1 MMLKK
6 EIKMKLKQTKTWKII
21 KEAFLKEWGYN
32 IEEHPSC
39 DLIKFLVNCIEKE
52 K

>member
-1 MMLKK
+1 MKD
-6 EIKMKLKQTKTWKII
+6 KMKPKQIKTWKIV

-32 IEEHPSC
+32 IEEHPSY
-39 DLIKFLVNCIEKE
+39 DLIKFLVKYIEKE